1 MSIRLQLLVA
11 TLVIVIEKASGEYA
25 ERIQHWKTE
34 RLVIKREDSVVRH
47 AGYANSASTT
57 LDSVTLDL
65 NLCDIQFPDLLNRI
79 ESGAGL

>member
-1 MSIRLQLLVA
+1 M
-11 TLVIVIEKASGEYA
+11 
-25 ERIQHWKTE
+25 
-34 RLVIKREDSVVRH
+34 IKREDSVVRH
-47 AGYANSASTT
+47 AGYENSASTT